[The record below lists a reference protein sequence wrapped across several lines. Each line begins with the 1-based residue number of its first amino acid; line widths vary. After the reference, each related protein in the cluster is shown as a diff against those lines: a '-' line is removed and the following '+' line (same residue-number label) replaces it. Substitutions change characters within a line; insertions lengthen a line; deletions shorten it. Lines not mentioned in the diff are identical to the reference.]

1 MGFEVV
7 EIDEA
12 GRAQLLAIEE
22 SHIADLKAR
31 AVSPAKLTKALS
43 AFANAEGG
51 ELFIGVEENGPTKD
65 RVWRGFK
72 DVEAANG
79 HVQALETTFP
89 LGQFVDYEFL
99 RVADAPEDGLV
110 LKVSV
115 LKTPDVQA
123 ASDGTVYVR
132 RGAQCLPVSGDA
144 LKRLE
149 YLKGVSSFET
159 QTIDVPL
166 DLVTESLTVTE
177 FVMEVVPTVDAVEP
191 WLLKQLLVRDG
202 RPTVAALLL
211 FSDEPQVAL
220 PKQSAIKLYRYA
232 TADSEGSRNN
242 LIGQPLTI
250 EGSAYDV
257 IKEAVRTTVDTV
269 QGIRILGASGLE
281 EIAYPHVTVHEIIT
295 NAVLHRDYSIA
306 DDIHVR
312 IFDNR
317 VEVESPGGLPA
328 HITPENILDQRY
340 SRNGNIVRW
349 INKFPDP
356 PNKDVGEG
364 LNTAFDAM
372 NELKLKPPEIE
383 DLKSSVIVRI
393 RHERLA
399 SPEEIITEYL
409 QTHDEITN
417 MTVRQLTG
425 IGSENQVKRIFQR
438 MIKAGALESI
448 PGRPLTKYAYTLPT
462 AGVGTD

>member
-22 SHIADLKAR
+22 SHIADLKAT
-31 AVSPAKLTKALS
+31 AVSPGKLTKALS

-51 ELFIGVEENGPTKD
+51 ELYIGVEENGPTKD

-99 RVADAPEDGLV
+99 RVSDAPEDGLV

-115 LKTPDVQA
+115 LKTPDVRA
-123 ASDGTVYVR
+123 AADGTVYVR
-132 RGAQCLPVSGDA
+132 RGAQCLPVSGEA

-166 DLVTESLTVTE
+166 DLVTESLTATA

-191 WLLKQLLVRDG
+191 WLRKQLLVRDG

-211 FSDEPQVAL
+211 FSDEPQAAL
-220 PKQSAIKLYRYA
+220 PKQSAVKLYRYA
-232 TADSEGSRNN
+232 TSDPEGSRNN
-242 LIGQPLTI
+242 LVGQPITI

-257 IKEAVRTTVDTV
+257 IKEAART
-269 QGIRILGASGLE
+269 
-281 EIAYPHVTVHEIIT
+281 P
-295 NAVLHRDYSIA
+295 A
-306 DDIHVR
+306 DP
-312 IFDNR
+312 F
-317 VEVESPGGLPA
+317 
-328 HITPENILDQRY
+328 
-340 SRNGNIVRW
+340 W
-349 INKFPDP
+349 
-356 PNKDVGEG
+356 
-364 LNTAFDAM
+364 
-372 NELKLKPPEIE
+372 
-383 DLKSSVIVRI
+383 
-393 RHERLA
+393 
-399 SPEEIITEYL
+399 
-409 QTHDEITN
+409 
-417 MTVRQLTG
+417 
-425 IGSENQVKRIFQR
+425 
-438 MIKAGALESI
+438 
-448 PGRPLTKYAYTLPT
+448 
-462 AGVGTD
+462 